1 MHALPLMLG
10 AVCVALIGYRYYS
23 AFIAA
28 KVLVLDDAR
37 ETPAHRLYDGQNY
50 VPTNRLVL
58 FGHHFAA
65 ITGAGPLVGPTLA
78 AQFGYLPGYLWILVG
93 VVLGG
98 AVHDFVILT
107 ASMRHNGRSLA
118 EIARAEIGKTSGL
131 IAGVAILFIV
141 TIAIAAMGKVVV
153 NALAESAWG
162 TFTIGATVPIALFMG
177 LWMYRIRKGRIGE
190 ATVVG
195 VLLLLLCVVSGKWI
209 AESSYA
215 PWFLLSEQ
223 TLTVAIMTYGFV
235 ASVLPVWMLLCPRDY
250 LSSYMKIGT
259 IAAII
264 LGILIVNPELKQPA
278 ISQFTDGGPVVP
290 GKLFP
295 FVFITIAC
303 GAISG
308 FHGLVAS
315 GTTPKM
321 ISKESDARL
330 IGYGAMLMEGI
341 VGVVALI
348 AACSLAPGDFFA
360 INTPPDKFAAL
371 GMSTES
377 LTELSEQIGERLA
390 GRAGGAV
397 SLAVG
402 MSQIFAN
409 LPGFKTLI
417 SYWYH
422 FAIMFEALFILT
434 TVDTGTRVARFLV
447 QEVLGS
453 FKAELGRPDW
463 LPGTLLSTSITC
475 GAWGYLVWT
484 GSIATIWPMLG
495 ISNQLLA
502 CIALCAATTL
512 MINRGRAKYA
522 WVTLLPLAF
531 VGVATEVAGYQLITE
546 QFMPKLIG
554 SGAADK
560 VFQGY
565 LLSSVCA
572 LSMVALVIIFLDSA
586 RKWLGGV
593 GPRAVESVVR

>member
-1 MHALPLMLG
+1 MRALPLMLG
-10 AVCVALIGYRYYS
+10 AVCVALIAYRYYS

-28 KVLVLDDAR
+28 KVLCLDDRR

-50 VPTNRLVL
+50 VPTNRWVL

-78 AQFGYLPGYLWILVG
+78 AQFGYLPGYLWILIG

-98 AVHDFVILT
+98 AVHDFVILA
-107 ASMRHNGRSLA
+107 ASVRHDGKSLA
-118 EIARAEIGKTSGL
+118 EIARAEIGKKSG
-131 IAGVAILFIV
+131 IVAGFAILFII

-153 NALAESAWG
+153 MALAESAWG

-177 LWMYRIRKGRIGE
+177 LWMYRIRPGKISEASAIG
-190 ATVVG
+190 V
-195 VLLLLLCVVSGKWI
+195 VLLLFCVVAGKWV
-209 AESSYA
+209 AESSWGPA
-215 PWFLLSEQ
+215 FLLSEH
-223 TLTVAIMTYGFV
+223 TLTLAIAAYGFV

-259 IAAII
+259 IAALI
-264 LGILIVNPELKQPA
+264 LGILLVNPELKQPA
-278 ISQFTDGGPVVP
+278 ISEFVDGGPIVP

-308 FHGLVAS
+308 FHGLIAS

-321 ISKESDARL
+321 VGKESDTRM
-330 IGYGAMLMEGI
+330 IGYGAMLVEGI
-341 VGVVALI
+341 VGVVALV
-348 AACSLAPGDFFA
+348 AASSLAPGDYFA

-371 GMSTES
+371 GMETES
-377 LTELSEQIGERLA
+377 LTHLSEQIGERLE
-390 GRAGGAV
+390 GRTGGAV

-402 MSQIFAN
+402 MSQIFSS
-409 LPGFKTLI
+409 LPGFSQLI

-447 QEVLGS
+447 QEFLGK
-453 FKAELGRPDW
+453 FNPKLARPDW
-463 LPGTLLSTSITC
+463 LPGTLLSTTLVVL
-475 GAWGYLVWT
+475 GWGYLVWT
-484 GSIATIWPMLG
+484 GTIATIWPMLG

-502 CIALCAATTL
+502 CIALCAATTIT
-512 MINRGRAKYA
+512 INRGRAKYA
-522 WVTLLPLAF
+522 WVTLVPLLF
-531 VGVATEVAGYQLITE
+531 VGIATETAGYQLIRD
-546 QFMPKLIG
+546 QFVAKLIQ
-554 SGAADK
+554 SGAPDK

-565 LLSSVCA
+565 LLAGLCA
-572 LSMVALVIIFLDSA
+572 LAMVALVAIFFASLNKW
-586 RKWLGGV
+586 RK
-593 GPRAVESVVR
+593 PRNAGDEQLAA

>member
-1 MHALPLMLG
+1 
-10 AVCVALIGYRYYS
+10 
-23 AFIAA
+23 
-28 KVLVLDDAR
+28 
-37 ETPAHRLYDGQNY
+37 
-50 VPTNRLVL
+50 VL

-78 AQFGYLPGYLWILVG
+78 AQFGYLPGYLWILIG

-107 ASMRHNGRSLA
+107 ASMRRDGRSLA
-118 EIARAEIGKTSGL
+118 ELARVEIGKTSGL

-162 TFTIGATVPIALFMG
+162 TFTIGSTIPIALFMG
-177 LWMYRIRKGRIGE
+177 LYMYRIRKGQIGE
-190 ATVVG
+190 ATVIG
-195 VLLLLLCVVSGKWI
+195 VALLLFCVVAGKWV
-209 AESSYA
+209 AESSWA
-215 PWFLLSEQ
+215 PAFLLSEQ
-223 TLTVAIMTYGFV
+223 TLTLSIMGYGFL

-259 IAAII
+259 IAALII
-264 LGILIVNPELKQPA
+264 GIMIVNPELKQPA
-278 ISQFTDGGPVVP
+278 ISQFSDGGPIVP

-308 FHGLVAS
+308 FHGLIAS

-321 ISKESDARL
+321 IAKESDARM

-348 AACSLAPGDFFA
+348 AACSLAPGDYFA

-371 GMSTES
+371 GMTTES

-402 MSQIFAN
+402 MSQIFSS
-409 LPGFKTLI
+409 LPGFRALI

-447 QEVLGS
+447 QE
-453 FKAELGRPDW
+453 FLGRFNPKLGQADW
-463 LPGTLLSTSITC
+463 LPGTLLSTGITC
-475 GAWGYLVWT
+475 AAWGYLVWT

-502 CIALCAATTL
+502 CIALCTATTL
-512 MINRGRAKYA
+512 TINRGRAKYA
-522 WVTLLPLAF
+522 WVTLLPLSF
-531 VGVATEVAGYQLITE
+531 VGVATEVAGYQLIRD
-546 QFMPKLIG
+546 QFVPKLIN
-554 SGAADK
+554 SGNADK

-565 LLSSVCA
+565 LLSSLCVLA
-572 LSMVALVIIFLDSA
+572 MVALVVIFIDSL
-586 RKWLGGV
+586 RKWLGAFAAR
-593 GPRAVESVVR
+593 PVESIAR

>member
-1 MHALPLMLG
+1 MRALPLLIG
-10 AVCVALIGYRYYS
+10 AVCVALIAYRYYS
-23 AFIAA
+23 AFIAT
-28 KVLVLDDAR
+28 KVLVLDDSAV
-37 ETPAHRLYDGQNY
+37 TPAHRLADGHNF
-50 VPTNRLVL
+50 VPTSKLVL

-78 AQFGYLPGYLWILVG
+78 AQFGYLPGYLWILIG

-107 ASMRHNGRSLA
+107 ASMRRDGRSLA
-118 EIARAEIGKTSGL
+118 DIARAEIGPVSGA
-131 IAGVAILFIV
+131 IASFAVLFIV

-162 TFTIGATVPIALFMG
+162 TFTIGATVPIALLMG
-177 LWMYRIRKGRIGE
+177 LWMYVLRKGKIGE

-195 VLLLLLCVVSGKWI
+195 VLLLLGCVAGGKWI
-209 AESSYA
+209 AESSFA
-215 PWFLLSEQ
+215 PYFLLSEH
-223 TLTVAIMTYGFV
+223 TLTLAIAGYGFI

-259 IAAII
+259 IAALI
-264 LGILIVNPELKQPA
+264 LGIAIVNPELKAPA
-278 ISQFTDGGPVVP
+278 FSQFMDGGPVVP
-290 GKLFP
+290 GKIFP

-321 ISKESDARL
+321 INKESDARP
-330 IGYGAMLMEGI
+330 IGYGAMLMEAI
-341 VGVVALI
+341 VGVVALV
-348 AACSLAPGDFFA
+348 AASSLAPGDYFA
-360 INTPPDKFAAL
+360 INVAPDKFALL
-371 GMSTES
+371 GLQTES

-402 MSQIFAN
+402 MSQIFSA
-409 LPGFKTLI
+409 LPGFRSLV

-447 QEVLGS
+447 QELLGKVS
-453 FKAELGRPDW
+453 PKLGRPDFV
-463 LPGTLLSTSITC
+463 PGSLLATSLVC
-475 GAWGYLVWT
+475 ASWGYLVWT
-484 GSIATIWPMLG
+484 GSIQTIWPMLG

-502 CIALCAATTL
+502 CIALCTATTL
-512 MINRGRAKYA
+512 TINRGRGRYA
-522 WVTLLPLAF
+522 WVTLLPLSF
-531 VGVATEVAGYQLITE
+531 VGVATETAGYQLIRD
-546 QFMPKLIG
+546 QFVPKLIR
-554 SGAADK
+554 SGDPSK

-565 LLSSVCA
+565 LLSSVCIIA
-572 LSMVALVIIFLDSA
+572 MASLVIIFLDAA
-586 RKWLGGV
+586 RRWV
-593 GPRAVESVVR
+593 RPRAAAVLEAA